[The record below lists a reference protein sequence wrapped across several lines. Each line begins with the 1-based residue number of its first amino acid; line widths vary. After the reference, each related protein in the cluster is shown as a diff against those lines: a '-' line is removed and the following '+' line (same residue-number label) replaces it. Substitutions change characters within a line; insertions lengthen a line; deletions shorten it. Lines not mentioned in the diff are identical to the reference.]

1 MNMEKLLQNPADSFA
16 QPKDVCTDSSLS
28 LADKIKILRRW
39 EYDARELQVADE
51 ENMSGGPPDQLG
63 DILAALSSLGHASTT
78 RSGSPTKHGGA

>member
-16 QPKDVCTDSSLS
+16 QPKDVCNDSSLS
-28 LADKIKILRRW
+28 LVDKIKILRRW